1 LGAPKGWE
9 PNAALRENMETKMKK
24 RIVITGVG
32 AVTPIGIGNEEFSAG
47 LKAGKSGIS
56 LIEHF
61 DASAFPS
68 KISGYIKNFDPEKFI
83 DKKKARRMARF
94 SQLGFSAAKIAV
106 EDSALDLSKEDLS
119 RIGVITGTGMGGLD
133 VIEEEE
139 AALIK
144 RGPRAVSPFLIPMI
158 ITNILPG
165 EIAIHYGFTGP
176 NYAVT
181 SACASA
187 NHAMGD
193 ALRLLRSGDADIII
207 SGGAEGVITPL
218 GLAGFCNM
226 KAVSRNN
233 DNPQKASRPFDKNR
247 DGFVMGEG
255 AGIVVLETLD
265 HALQRG
271 AKIYAELA
279 GYGASDDAYHIT
291 APDAEGK
298 GAVLAFERAIADAEI
313 SKDEIDYINAHG
325 TSTGLNDKTETL
337 AIKKVFG
344 ERAYKI
350 PVSSTKSMTGHLL
363 GAAAGVELI
372 AVLLSMQG
380 GFIHPTINYE
390 TPDPDCDLDYVPN
403 AARDAQINC
412 ALSNS
417 LGFGGHN
424 ASVVIKKYVK

>member
-1 LGAPKGWE
+1 
-9 PNAALRENMETKMKK
+9 MKK
-24 RIVITGVG
+24 RIVITGIGIVS
-32 AVTPIGIGNEEFSAG
+32 PIGTGNNEFQAA

-56 LIEHF
+56 PIEHF
-61 DASAFPS
+61 DVTDFPA
-68 KISGYIKNFDPEKFI
+68 KISGYIKDFDPEKFI
-83 DKKKARRMARF
+83 DKKKAKRMARF
-94 SQLGFSAAKIAV
+94 TQMGAAAAKLAV
-106 EDSALDLSKEDLS
+106 EDSGLDLSKEDLS
-119 RIGVITGTGMGGLD
+119 RIGVITGTGMGGLG

-139 AALIK
+139 QALLSK
-144 RGPRAVSPFLIPMI
+144 GPRRVSPFLIPMI

-165 EIAIHYGFTGP
+165 EIAISYGFTGP
-176 NYAVT
+176 NYAVS

-193 ALRLLRSGDADIII
+193 ALGLLRSGAADVMI
-207 SGGAEGVITPL
+207 SGGAEAVITPL

-226 KAVSRNN
+226 KAVSTRN
-233 DNPQKASRPFDKNR
+233 DEPTKASRPFDKNR

-255 AGIVVLETLD
+255 AGIVVLETLE
-265 HALQRG
+265 HALARG

-291 APDAEGK
+291 APDSQAK
-298 GAVLAFERAIADAEI
+298 GAVLALEKAIADAGI
-313 SKDEIDYINAHG
+313 SKDEVDYINAHG

-372 AVLLSMQG
+372 ATVLSMQG
-380 GFIHPTINYE
+380 GFIHPTVNYE

-403 AARDAQINC
+403 TAREAQITC

-424 ASVVIKKYVK
+424 ATVVIKKYVK